1 LRQREA
7 DSDFSR
13 GDLNMGKKISWLT
26 LVAILPLVLVLGC
39 GELGKVEQGR
49 VIGFDKAKETVTFI
63 VDTKHDTANPDYNG
77 APLTFALP
85 KDPMERGEDP
95 KAGLRMKLDTK
106 TREIVIYDMLTK
118 GMAKISYTLIDQK
131 ENVGKNS
138 PLVEGKKFP
147 IVDQEK
153 KAITVYSGRQ
163 KLLVTFSVPDEYL
176 ALPAHT
182 WEAGDEV
189 RIYYKVPGKAAR
201 FMNITRT
208 DIFKK

>member
-1 LRQREA
+1 
-7 DSDFSR
+7 
-13 GDLNMGKKISWLT
+13 MGKKLNWLILLT
-26 LVAILPLVLVLGC
+26 ILPMALALGC
-39 GELGKVEQGR
+39 GEQGKVEQGR
-49 VIGFDKAKETVTFI
+49 VIGFDKAKDAVTFI
-63 VDTKHDTANPDYNG
+63 VDTKHDAANPDYNG
-77 APLTFALP
+77 APLTFAMP
-85 KDPMERGEDP
+85 KDPAERGADP

-147 IVDQEK
+147 LVDKEK

-163 KLLVTFSVPDEYL
+163 KLLVTFSVPEEYM
-176 ALPAHT
+176 ALPANT

-201 FMNITRT
+201 FMNITKT

>member
-1 LRQREA
+1 MRKRL
-7 DSDFSR
+7 SR
-13 GDLNMGKKISWLT
+13 LIL
-26 LVAILPLVLVLGC
+26 LPILPIALAVGC
-39 GELGKVEQGR
+39 GEMGKVEQGR
-49 VIGFDKAKETVTFI
+49 VIAFDKAKETVTFI
-63 VDTKHDTANPDYNG
+63 VDTKHDTANPDYSG

-106 TREIVIYDMLTK
+106 TREIIIYDPASQ
-118 GMAKISYTLIDQK
+118 GMKKITYTLIDQK
-131 ENVGKNS
+131 ENVAKSS
-138 PLVEGKKFP
+138 PLVADKKFP
-147 IVDQEK
+147 LVDKDK

-163 KLLVTFSVPDEYL
+163 KLLVTFSVPEEYL
-176 ALPAHT
+176 ALPDNT

-189 RIYYKVPGKAAR
+189 RIYSKVPGQAAR

>member
-1 LRQREA
+1 
-7 DSDFSR
+7 
-13 GDLNMGKKISWLT
+13 MGKKLNWLT
-26 LVAILPLVLVLGC
+26 LFAILPLVLVWGC
-39 GELGKVEQGR
+39 GEQGKVEQGR
-49 VIGFDKAKETVTFI
+49 VIAFDKVKETVTFI
-63 VDTKHDTANPDYNG
+63 ADTKHDTANPVYDG

-118 GMAKISYTLIDQK
+118 GMARINYTLIDQK
-131 ENVGKNS
+131 ENVGKTS

-147 IVDQEK
+147 IVDKEK

-163 KLLVTFSVPDEYL
+163 KLLVTFSVPEEYL
-176 ALPAHT
+176 ALPANT

-189 RIYYKVPGKAAR
+189 RIYYKEPGKAAR
-201 FMNITRT
+201 FMNITKT